1 MDILFCKIRRGN
13 RKSPDNGQGKERL
26 DEMNLTGKRV
36 YHRKFGDGIITEQK
50 ETTIA
55 VAFWNETKM
64 FSYPDCFQT
73 FLEILDTDLKE
84 EIQEEVSHHEHT
96 ETAEKKQRINELQTS
111 ISSNR
116 HREKDKSVQIKPF
129 ASVADFCQAYRMAL
143 SAEISFI
150 RMTGGKHI
158 LLQEGKRIGR
168 DNGQFVYLFESED
181 ELNYPE
187 GTPVTIWKGQSQI
200 SGKILNCEAFS
211 VYVIS
216 ELDLGAE
223 VEMLNISAEA
233 CYLLQSVSER
243 LMDLSLEPSE
253 IAQNLICNGWKE
265 IDYRNS
271 DIAKGQ
277 ETAVRMSLEQP
288 ITFVWGPPGTGKTQ
302 TLAKIAWAHI
312 DKGER
317 VLMLSYSNV
326 SVDGA
331 ILRVASLKNEVFLGQ
346 LVRYGF
352 PKDKRISEHPYLSS
366 YNLAINNYPDLLKRR
381 TQLQAEKKRLE
392 KNDPKLIQVEKELNE
407 IRREL
412 RTAES
417 QCVRNAKFVA
427 TTVSK
432 AIVDKEIRNG
442 SFDVVIFDEASMAT
456 IPQIAYAAKL
466 ARKNFV
472 CMGDFRQL
480 PPIVQSSKE
489 SPLNADIFQYCGITQ
504 AVDQGSNHK
513 WLCLLDTQ
521 YRMHPEI
528 ADFAG
533 RSIYNGLLKS
543 ANGMT
548 EKREKTVMAEP
559 FAGRAMEFVDLSGTM
574 STCIKSSDDS
584 HANVLSAFVTFSLA
598 LKAAQT
604 QEVGIITPYH
614 AQSRLL
620 HAMVRDVNEL
630 EALPHTIKCATVHQF
645 QGSEEDVIVY
655 DAVDC
660 YRLPFPGALIA
671 STAGRYADRLF
682 NVAMTRSKGKFI
694 CVANGSFMRNKGM
707 SENLMFMQM
716 LKSYRAT
723 APMIPEIIRPDDDLE
738 KYYFDFVEKENQ
750 VDEFIKDLATA
761 RREIR
766 IDIPDS
772 PANSDINTTRIAQA
786 LAEAQSRGVKVF
798 VRSESKKNLHP
809 TLKYFAV
816 ENHYLTDPVS
826 LIDKT
831 VTWFGMPESAACFK
845 IEGRTSAINN
855 RPCIRFWGTHTAK
868 ILYGLLEMSQ
878 VMDQAK
884 TVEKDAQGTLITDKL
899 SDYVLAHKKCP
910 VCGKPM
916 QLKKSRNQKYFL
928 SCSGYPSCKHT
939 EFVETEFVEEYFYH
953 KGNKNGMLCPRCG
966 CSLEARISRY
976 GIYVQCC
983 GGKRHK
989 YGLDEI

>member
-1 MDILFCKIRRGN
+1 MD
-13 RKSPDNGQGKERL
+13 
-26 DEMNLTGKRV
+26 LTGKRV
-36 YHRKFGDGIITEQK
+36 HHRSFGDGVITEQK
-50 ETTIA
+50 KTTIVVTFRDGA
-55 VAFWNETKM
+55 KM
-64 FSYPDCFQT
+64 FSYPGCFQT
-73 FLEILDTDLKE
+73 YLKILDTDLKE
-84 EIQEEVSHHEHT
+84 DVQEVVSQHEHA
-96 ETAEKKQRINELQTS
+96 ETAERKQRINELQTS

-116 HREKDKSVQIKPF
+116 RQEKDKSVQIKPF

-168 DNGQFVYLFESED
+168 DNGQFVYLLESED

-211 VYVIS
+211 VYLIS

-253 IAQNLICNGWKE
+253 IAQDLICNGLKE

-312 DKGER
+312 EKGER

-331 ILRVASLKNEVFLGQ
+331 ILRVTSLKNDVFPGQ

-412 RTAES
+412 RAAES

-427 TTVSK
+427 TTASK

-442 SFDVVIFDEASMAT
+442 AFDVVIFDEASMAT

-630 EALPHTIKCATVHQF
+630 EALPHAIKCATVHQF

-723 APMIPEIIRPDDDLE
+723 APMIPEIIRPNDDLE

-750 VDEFIKDLATA
+750 MDEFIKDLATA
-761 RREIR
+761 RREVR

-798 VRSESKKNLHP
+798 VRAESKKNLHP

-816 ENHYLTDPVS
+816 ENHYLTDPIA

-884 TVEKDAQGTLITDKL
+884 TVEKDAQGNLITDKL

-966 CSLEARISRY
+966 CSLEAKISRY

>member
-1 MDILFCKIRRGN
+1 MFCKIRQGN

-26 DEMNLTGKRV
+26 DEMDLTGKRV
-36 YHRKFGDGIITEQK
+36 HHRSFGDGVITEQK
-50 ETTIA
+50 KTTIVVTFRDGA
-55 VAFWNETKM
+55 KM

-73 FLEILDTDLKE
+73 YLKILDTDLKE
-84 EIQEEVSHHEHT
+84 DVQEVVSQHEYA
-96 ETAEKKQRINELQTS
+96 ETAERKQRINELQTS

-116 HREKDKSVQIKPF
+116 RQEKDKSVQIKPF

-168 DNGQFVYLFESED
+168 DNGQFVYLLESED

-211 VYVIS
+211 VYLIS

-253 IAQNLICNGWKE
+253 IAQDLICNGLKE

-331 ILRVASLKNEVFLGQ
+331 ILRVTSLKNDVFPGQ

-412 RTAES
+412 RAAES

-442 SFDVVIFDEASMAT
+442 AFDVVIFDEASMAT

-630 EALPHTIKCATVHQF
+630 EALPHAIKCATVHQF

-761 RREIR
+761 RREVR

-798 VRSESKKNLHP
+798 VRAESKKNLHP

-816 ENHYLTDPVS
+816 ENHYLTDPIA

-884 TVEKDAQGTLITDKL
+884 TVEKDAQGNLITDKL

-966 CSLEARISRY
+966 CSLEAKISRY

>member
-1 MDILFCKIRRGN
+1 MFCKIRQGN

-26 DEMNLTGKRV
+26 DEMDLTGKRV
-36 YHRKFGDGIITEQK
+36 HHRSFGDGVITEQK
-50 ETTIA
+50 KTTIVVTFRDGA
-55 VAFWNETKM
+55 KM
-64 FSYPDCFQT
+64 FSYPGCFQT
-73 FLEILDTDLKE
+73 YLKILDTDLKE
-84 EIQEEVSHHEHT
+84 DVQEVVSQHEHA
-96 ETAEKKQRINELQTS
+96 ETAERKQRINELQTS

-116 HREKDKSVQIKPF
+116 RQEKDKSVQIKPF

-168 DNGQFVYLFESED
+168 DNGQSVYLLESED

-211 VYVIS
+211 VYLIS

-253 IAQNLICNGWKE
+253 IAQDLICNGLKE

-331 ILRVASLKNEVFLGQ
+331 ILRVTSLKNDVFPGQ

-366 YNLAINNYPDLLKRR
+366 YNLAINDYPDLPKRR

-412 RTAES
+412 RAAES

-432 AIVDKEIRNG
+432 DIVDKEIRNG
-442 SFDVVIFDEASMAT
+442 AFDVVIFDEASMAT

-630 EALPHTIKCATVHQF
+630 EALPHAIKCATVHQF

-723 APMIPEIIRPDDDLE
+723 APMIPEIIRPNDDLE

-761 RREIR
+761 RREVR
-766 IDIPDS
+766 IDIPNS

-798 VRSESKKNLHP
+798 VRAESKKNLHP

-816 ENHYLTDPVS
+816 ENHYLTDPIA

-884 TVEKDAQGTLITDKL
+884 TVEKDAQGNLITDKL

-966 CSLEARISRY
+966 CSLEAKISRY

>member
-1 MDILFCKIRRGN
+1 MFCKIRQGN

-26 DEMNLTGKRV
+26 DEMDLTGKRV
-36 YHRKFGDGIITEQK
+36 HHRSFGDGVITEQK
-50 ETTIA
+50 KTTIVVTFRDGA
-55 VAFWNETKM
+55 KM
-64 FSYPDCFQT
+64 FSYPGCFQT
-73 FLEILDTDLKE
+73 YLKILDTDLKE
-84 EIQEEVSHHEHT
+84 DVQEVVSQHEHA
-96 ETAEKKQRINELQTS
+96 ETAERKQRINELQTS

-116 HREKDKSVQIKPF
+116 RQEKDKSVQIKPF

-168 DNGQFVYLFESED
+168 DNGQFVYLLESED

-187 GTPVTIWKGQSQI
+187 GTPVTIWKGKSQI

-211 VYVIS
+211 VYLIS

-253 IAQNLICNGWKE
+253 IAQDLICNGLKE

-331 ILRVASLKNEVFLGQ
+331 ILRVTSLKNDVFPGQ

-412 RTAES
+412 RAAES

-442 SFDVVIFDEASMAT
+442 AFDVVIFDEASMAT

-630 EALPHTIKCATVHQF
+630 EALPHAIKCATVHQF

-723 APMIPEIIRPDDDLE
+723 APMIPEIIRPNDDLE

-761 RREIR
+761 RREVR

-798 VRSESKKNLHP
+798 VRAESKKNLHP

-816 ENHYLTDPVS
+816 ENHYLTDPVT

-884 TVEKDAQGTLITDKL
+884 TVEKDAQGNLITDKL

-966 CSLEARISRY
+966 CSLEAKISRY

>member
-1 MDILFCKIRRGN
+1 MFCKIRQGN

-26 DEMNLTGKRV
+26 DEMDLTGKRV
-36 YHRKFGDGIITEQK
+36 HHRSFGDGVITEQK
-50 ETTIA
+50 KTTIVVTFRDGA
-55 VAFWNETKM
+55 KM
-64 FSYPDCFQT
+64 FSYPGCFQT
-73 FLEILDTDLKE
+73 YLKILDTDLKE
-84 EIQEEVSHHEHT
+84 DVQEVVSQHEHA
-96 ETAEKKQRINELQTS
+96 ETAERKQRINELQTS

-116 HREKDKSVQIKPF
+116 RQEKDKSVQIKPF

-168 DNGQFVYLFESED
+168 DNGQFVYLLESED

-211 VYVIS
+211 VYLIS

-253 IAQNLICNGWKE
+253 IAQDLICNGLKE

-331 ILRVASLKNEVFLGQ
+331 ILRVTSLKNDVFPGQ

-412 RTAES
+412 RAAES

-442 SFDVVIFDEASMAT
+442 AFDVVIFDEASMAT

-630 EALPHTIKCATVHQF
+630 EALPHAIKCATVHQF

-707 SENLMFMQM
+707 SEKLMFMQM

-723 APMIPEIIRPDDDLE
+723 APMIPEIIRPNDDLE

-761 RREIR
+761 RREVR

-798 VRSESKKNLHP
+798 VRAESKKNLHP

-816 ENHYLTDPVS
+816 ENHYLTDPIA

-884 TVEKDAQGTLITDKL
+884 TVEKDAQGNLITDKL

-966 CSLEARISRY
+966 CSLEAKISRY

>member
-1 MDILFCKIRRGN
+1 MFCKIRQGN

-26 DEMNLTGKRV
+26 DEMDLTGKRV
-36 YHRKFGDGIITEQK
+36 HHRSFGDGVITEQK
-50 ETTIA
+50 KTTIVVTFRDGA
-55 VAFWNETKM
+55 KM
-64 FSYPDCFQT
+64 FSYPGCFQT
-73 FLEILDTDLKE
+73 YLKILDTDLKE
-84 EIQEEVSHHEHT
+84 DVQEVVSQHEHA
-96 ETAEKKQRINELQTS
+96 ETAERKQRINELQTS

-116 HREKDKSVQIKPF
+116 RQEKDKSVQIKPF

-168 DNGQFVYLFESED
+168 DNGQFVYLLESED

-211 VYVIS
+211 VYLIS

-253 IAQNLICNGWKE
+253 IAQDLICNGLKE

-331 ILRVASLKNEVFLGQ
+331 ILRVTSLKNDVFPGQ

-412 RTAES
+412 RAAES

-442 SFDVVIFDEASMAT
+442 AFDVVIFDEASMAT

-630 EALPHTIKCATVHQF
+630 EALPHAIKCATVHQF

-723 APMIPEIIRPDDDLE
+723 APMIPEIIRPDDNLE

-761 RREIR
+761 RREVR

-798 VRSESKKNLHP
+798 VRAESKKNLHP

-816 ENHYLTDPVS
+816 ENHYLTDPVT

-884 TVEKDAQGTLITDKL
+884 TVEKDAQGNLITDKL

>member
-1 MDILFCKIRRGN
+1 MFCKIRQGN

-26 DEMNLTGKRV
+26 DEMDLTGKRV
-36 YHRKFGDGIITEQK
+36 HHRSFGDGVITEQK
-50 ETTIA
+50 KTTIVVTFRDGA
-55 VAFWNETKM
+55 KM
-64 FSYPDCFQT
+64 FSYPGCFQT
-73 FLEILDTDLKE
+73 YLKILDTDLKE
-84 EIQEEVSHHEHT
+84 DVQEVVSQHEHA
-96 ETAEKKQRINELQTS
+96 ETAERKQRINELQTS

-116 HREKDKSVQIKPF
+116 RQEKDKSVQIKPF

-168 DNGQFVYLFESED
+168 DNGQFVYLLESED

-211 VYVIS
+211 VYLIS

-223 VEMLNISAEA
+223 VEMLDISAEA

-253 IAQNLICNGWKE
+253 IAQDLICNGLKE

-331 ILRVASLKNEVFLGQ
+331 ILRVTSLKNDVFPGQ

-442 SFDVVIFDEASMAT
+442 AFDVVIFDEASMAT

-548 EKREKTVMAEP
+548 EKREKTVTAEP

-630 EALPHTIKCATVHQF
+630 EALPHAIKCATVHQF

-761 RREIR
+761 RREVR

-798 VRSESKKNLHP
+798 VRAESKKNLHP

-816 ENHYLTDPVS
+816 ENHYLTDPVT

-855 RPCIRFWGTHTAK
+855 RPCIRFLGTHTAK
-868 ILYGLLEMSQ
+868 ILYGLLEMSR

-884 TVEKDAQGTLITDKL
+884 TVEKDAQGNLITDKL

-966 CSLEARISRY
+966 CSLEAKISRY

>member
-1 MDILFCKIRRGN
+1 MFCKIRQGN

-26 DEMNLTGKRV
+26 DEMDLTGKRV
-36 YHRKFGDGIITEQK
+36 HHRSFGDGVITEQK
-50 ETTIA
+50 KTTIVVTFRDGA
-55 VAFWNETKM
+55 KM
-64 FSYPDCFQT
+64 FSYPGCFQT
-73 FLEILDTDLKE
+73 YLKILDTDLKE
-84 EIQEEVSHHEHT
+84 DVQEVVSQHEHA
-96 ETAEKKQRINELQTS
+96 ETAERKQRINELQTS

-116 HREKDKSVQIKPF
+116 RQEKDKSVQIKPF

-168 DNGQFVYLFESED
+168 DNGQFVYLLESED

-211 VYVIS
+211 VYLIS

-223 VEMLNISAEA
+223 VEMLDISAEA

-253 IAQNLICNGWKE
+253 IAQDLICNGLKE

-331 ILRVASLKNEVFLGQ
+331 ILRVTSLKNDVFPGQ

-412 RTAES
+412 RAAES

-442 SFDVVIFDEASMAT
+442 AFDVVIFDEASMAT

-630 EALPHTIKCATVHQF
+630 EALPHAIKCATVHQF

-671 STAGRYADRLF
+671 STARRYADRLF

-723 APMIPEIIRPDDDLE
+723 APMIPEIICPNDDLE

-761 RREIR
+761 RREVR

-798 VRSESKKNLHP
+798 VRAESKKNLHP

-816 ENHYLTDPVS
+816 ENHYLTDPIA

-884 TVEKDAQGTLITDKL
+884 TVEKDAQGNLITDKL

-966 CSLEARISRY
+966 CSLEAKISRY

>member
-1 MDILFCKIRRGN
+1 
-13 RKSPDNGQGKERL
+13 
-26 DEMNLTGKRV
+26 
-36 YHRKFGDGIITEQK
+36 
-50 ETTIA
+50 
-55 VAFWNETKM
+55 M
-64 FSYPDCFQT
+64 FSYPGCFQT
-73 FLEILDTDLKE
+73 YLKILDTDLKE
-84 EIQEEVSHHEHT
+84 DVQEVVSQHEHA
-96 ETAEKKQRINELQTS
+96 ETAERKQRINELQTS

-116 HREKDKSVQIKPF
+116 RQEKDKSVQIKPF

-168 DNGQFVYLFESED
+168 DNGQFVYLLESED

-211 VYVIS
+211 VYLIS

-253 IAQNLICNGWKE
+253 IAQDLICNGLKE

-277 ETAVRMSLEQP
+277 EIAVRMSLEQP

-302 TLAKIAWAHI
+302 TLAEIAWAHI

-331 ILRVASLKNEVFLGQ
+331 ILRVTSLKNDVFPGQ

-412 RTAES
+412 RAAES

-630 EALPHTIKCATVHQF
+630 EALPHAIKCATVHQF

-716 LKSYRAT
+716 LRSYRAT
-723 APMIPEIIRPDDDLE
+723 APMIPEIIRPNDDLE

-761 RREIR
+761 RREVR

-798 VRSESKKNLHP
+798 VRAESKKNLHP

-816 ENHYLTDPVS
+816 ENHYLTDPIA

-884 TVEKDAQGTLITDKL
+884 TVEKDAQGNLITDKL

-966 CSLEARISRY
+966 CSLEAKISRY

>member
-1 MDILFCKIRRGN
+1 MFCKIRQGN

-26 DEMNLTGKRV
+26 DEMDLTGKRV
-36 YHRKFGDGIITEQK
+36 HHRSFGDGVITEQK
-50 ETTIA
+50 KTTIVVTFRDGA
-55 VAFWNETKM
+55 KM
-64 FSYPDCFQT
+64 FSYPGCFQT
-73 FLEILDTDLKE
+73 YLKILDTDLKE
-84 EIQEEVSHHEHT
+84 DVQEVVSQHEHA
-96 ETAEKKQRINELQTS
+96 ETAERKQRINELQTS

-116 HREKDKSVQIKPF
+116 RQEKDKSVQIKPF

-168 DNGQFVYLFESED
+168 DNGQFVYLLESED

-211 VYVIS
+211 VYLIS

-253 IAQNLICNGWKE
+253 IAQDLICNGLKE

-331 ILRVASLKNEVFLGQ
+331 ILRVTSLKNDVFPGQ

-412 RTAES
+412 RAAES

-442 SFDVVIFDEASMAT
+442 AFDVVIFDEASMAT

-723 APMIPEIIRPDDDLE
+723 APMIPEIIRPNDDLE

-798 VRSESKKNLHP
+798 VRAESKKNLHP

-816 ENHYLTDPVS
+816 ENHYLTDPIA

-884 TVEKDAQGTLITDKL
+884 TVEKDAQGNLITDKL

-966 CSLEARISRY
+966 CSLEAKISRY

>member
-1 MDILFCKIRRGN
+1 MFCKIRQGN

-26 DEMNLTGKRV
+26 DEMDLTGKRV
-36 YHRKFGDGIITEQK
+36 HHRSFGDGVITEQK
-50 ETTIA
+50 KTTIVVTFRDGA
-55 VAFWNETKM
+55 KM
-64 FSYPDCFQT
+64 FSYPGCFQT
-73 FLEILDTDLKE
+73 YLKILDTDLKE
-84 EIQEEVSHHEHT
+84 DVQEVVSQHEHA
-96 ETAEKKQRINELQTS
+96 ETAERKQRINELQTS

-116 HREKDKSVQIKPF
+116 RQEKDKSVQIKPF

-168 DNGQFVYLFESED
+168 DNGQFVYLLESED

-211 VYVIS
+211 VYLIS

-253 IAQNLICNGWKE
+253 IAQDLICNGLKE

-277 ETAVRMSLEQP
+277 EIAVRMSLEQP

-331 ILRVASLKNEVFLGQ
+331 ILRVTSLKNDVFPGQ

-412 RTAES
+412 RAAES

-442 SFDVVIFDEASMAT
+442 AFDVVIFDEASMAT

-630 EALPHTIKCATVHQF
+630 EALPHAIKCATVHQF

-723 APMIPEIIRPDDDLE
+723 APMIPEIIRPNDDLE

-761 RREIR
+761 RREVR

-798 VRSESKKNLHP
+798 VRAESKKNLHP

-816 ENHYLTDPVS
+816 ENHYLTDPIA

-884 TVEKDAQGTLITDKL
+884 TVEKDAQGNLITDKL

>member
-1 MDILFCKIRRGN
+1 MFCKIRPGN

-26 DEMNLTGKRV
+26 DEMDLTGKRV
-36 YHRKFGDGIITEQK
+36 HHRSFGDGVITEQK
-50 ETTIA
+50 KTTIVVTFRDGA
-55 VAFWNETKM
+55 KM
-64 FSYPDCFQT
+64 FSYPGCFQT
-73 FLEILDTDLKE
+73 YLKILDTDLKE
-84 EIQEEVSHHEHT
+84 DVQEVVSQHEHA
-96 ETAEKKQRINELQTS
+96 ETAERKQRINELQTS

-116 HREKDKSVQIKPF
+116 RQEKDKSVQIKPF

-168 DNGQFVYLFESED
+168 DNGQFVYLLESED

-211 VYVIS
+211 VYLIS

-223 VEMLNISAEA
+223 VEMLDISAEA

-253 IAQNLICNGWKE
+253 IAQDLICNGLKE

-331 ILRVASLKNEVFLGQ
+331 ILRVTSLKNDAFPGQ

-412 RTAES
+412 RAAES

-442 SFDVVIFDEASMAT
+442 AFDVVIFDEASMAT

-533 RSIYNGLLKS
+533 RFIYNGLLKS

-630 EALPHTIKCATVHQF
+630 EALPHAIKCATVHQF

-723 APMIPEIIRPDDDLE
+723 APMIPEIIRPNDDLE

-761 RREIR
+761 RREVR

-798 VRSESKKNLHP
+798 VRAESKKNLHP

-816 ENHYLTDPVS
+816 ENHYLTDPIA

-884 TVEKDAQGTLITDKL
+884 TVEKDAQGNLITDKL

-966 CSLEARISRY
+966 CSLEAKISRY

>member
-1 MDILFCKIRRGN
+1 MFCKIRQGN

-26 DEMNLTGKRV
+26 DEMDLTGKRV
-36 YHRKFGDGIITEQK
+36 HHRSFGDGVITEQK
-50 ETTIA
+50 KTTIVVTFRDGA
-55 VAFWNETKM
+55 KM
-64 FSYPDCFQT
+64 FSYPGCFQT
-73 FLEILDTDLKE
+73 YLKILDTDLKE
-84 EIQEEVSHHEHT
+84 DVQEVVSQHEHA
-96 ETAEKKQRINELQTS
+96 ETAERKQRINELQTS

-116 HREKDKSVQIKPF
+116 RQEKDKSVQIKPF

-168 DNGQFVYLFESED
+168 DNGQFVYLLESED

-211 VYVIS
+211 VYLIS

-253 IAQNLICNGWKE
+253 IAQDLICNGLKE

-312 DKGER
+312 DKDER

-331 ILRVASLKNEVFLGQ
+331 ILRVTSLKNDVFPGQ

-412 RTAES
+412 RAAES

-442 SFDVVIFDEASMAT
+442 AFDVVIFDEASMAT

-630 EALPHTIKCATVHQF
+630 EALPHAIKCATVHQF

-723 APMIPEIIRPDDDLE
+723 APMIPEIIRPNDDLE

-761 RREIR
+761 RREVR

-798 VRSESKKNLHP
+798 VRAESKKNLHP

-816 ENHYLTDPVS
+816 ENHYLTDPIA

-884 TVEKDAQGTLITDKL
+884 TVEKDAQGNLITDKL

-966 CSLEARISRY
+966 CSLEAKISRY

>member
-1 MDILFCKIRRGN
+1 MD
-13 RKSPDNGQGKERL
+13 
-26 DEMNLTGKRV
+26 LTGKRV
-36 YHRKFGDGIITEQK
+36 HHRSFGDGVITEQK
-50 ETTIA
+50 KTTIVVTFRDGA
-55 VAFWNETKM
+55 KM

-73 FLEILDTDLKE
+73 YLKILDTDLKE
-84 EIQEEVSHHEHT
+84 DVQEVVSQHEHT
-96 ETAEKKQRINELQTS
+96 ETAERKQRINELQTS

-116 HREKDKSVQIKPF
+116 RREKDKSVQIKPF

-168 DNGQFVYLFESED
+168 DNGQFVYLLESED

-211 VYVIS
+211 VYLIS

-253 IAQNLICNGWKE
+253 IAQDLICNGLKE

-331 ILRVASLKNEVFLGQ
+331 ILRVTSLKNDVFPGQ

-412 RTAES
+412 RAAES

-442 SFDVVIFDEASMAT
+442 AFDVVIFDEASMAT

-630 EALPHTIKCATVHQF
+630 EALPHAIKCATVHQF

-723 APMIPEIIRPDDDLE
+723 APMIPEIIRPNDDLE

-761 RREIR
+761 RREVR

-798 VRSESKKNLHP
+798 VRAESKKNLHP

-816 ENHYLTDPVS
+816 ENHYLTDPIA

-884 TVEKDAQGTLITDKL
+884 TVEKDAQGNLITDKL

-966 CSLEARISRY
+966 CSLEAKISRY

>member
-1 MDILFCKIRRGN
+1 
-13 RKSPDNGQGKERL
+13 
-26 DEMNLTGKRV
+26 
-36 YHRKFGDGIITEQK
+36 
-50 ETTIA
+50 
-55 VAFWNETKM
+55 M
-64 FSYPDCFQT
+64 FSYPGCFQT
-73 FLEILDTDLKE
+73 YLKILDTDLKE
-84 EIQEEVSHHEHT
+84 DVQEVVSQHEHA
-96 ETAEKKQRINELQTS
+96 ETAERKQRINELQTS

-116 HREKDKSVQIKPF
+116 RQEKDKSVQIKPF

-168 DNGQFVYLFESED
+168 DNGQFVYLLESED

-211 VYVIS
+211 VYLIS

-223 VEMLNISAEA
+223 VEMLDISAEA

-253 IAQNLICNGWKE
+253 IAQDLICNGLKE

-331 ILRVASLKNEVFLGQ
+331 ILRVTSLKNDVFPGQ

-442 SFDVVIFDEASMAT
+442 AFDVVIFDEASMAT

-630 EALPHTIKCATVHQF
+630 EALPHAIKCATVHQF

-723 APMIPEIIRPDDDLE
+723 APMIPEIIRPNDDLE

-761 RREIR
+761 RREVR

-798 VRSESKKNLHP
+798 VRAESKKNLHP

-816 ENHYLTDPVS
+816 ENHYLTDPIA

-868 ILYGLLEMSQ
+868 ILYGLLEMSH
-878 VMDQAK
+878 VMNQAK
-884 TVEKDAQGTLITDKL
+884 TVEKDAQGNLITDKL

-966 CSLEARISRY
+966 CSLEAKISRY

>member
-1 MDILFCKIRRGN
+1 MD
-13 RKSPDNGQGKERL
+13 
-26 DEMNLTGKRV
+26 LTGKRV
-36 YHRKFGDGIITEQK
+36 HHRSFGDGVITEQK
-50 ETTIA
+50 KTTIVVTFRDGA
-55 VAFWNETKM
+55 KM
-64 FSYPDCFQT
+64 FSYPGCFQT
-73 FLEILDTDLKE
+73 YLKILDTDLKE
-84 EIQEEVSHHEHT
+84 DVQEVVSQHEHA
-96 ETAEKKQRINELQTS
+96 ETAERKQRINELQTS

-116 HREKDKSVQIKPF
+116 RQEKDKSVQIKPF

-168 DNGQFVYLFESED
+168 DNGQFVYLLESED

-211 VYVIS
+211 VYLIS

-253 IAQNLICNGWKE
+253 IAQDLICNGLKE

-331 ILRVASLKNEVFLGQ
+331 ILRVTSLKNDVFPGQ

-412 RTAES
+412 RAAES

-442 SFDVVIFDEASMAT
+442 AFDVVIFDEASMAT

-559 FAGRAMEFVDLSGTM
+559 FAGRAMEFVDLSGTT

-630 EALPHTIKCATVHQF
+630 EALPHAIKCATVHQF

-723 APMIPEIIRPDDDLE
+723 APMIPEIIRPNDDLE

-761 RREIR
+761 RREVR

-798 VRSESKKNLHP
+798 VRAESKKNLHP

-816 ENHYLTDPVS
+816 ENHYLTDPIA

-884 TVEKDAQGTLITDKL
+884 TVEKDAQGNLITDKL

-966 CSLEARISRY
+966 CSLEAKISRY

>member
-1 MDILFCKIRRGN
+1 MD
-13 RKSPDNGQGKERL
+13 
-26 DEMNLTGKRV
+26 LTGKRV
-36 YHRKFGDGIITEQK
+36 HHRSFGDGVITEQK
-50 ETTIA
+50 KTTIVVTFRDGA
-55 VAFWNETKM
+55 KM
-64 FSYPDCFQT
+64 FSYPGCFQT
-73 FLEILDTDLKE
+73 YLKILDTDLKE
-84 EIQEEVSHHEHT
+84 DVQEVVSQHEHA
-96 ETAEKKQRINELQTS
+96 ETAERKQRINELQTS

-116 HREKDKSVQIKPF
+116 RQEKDKSVQIKPF

-168 DNGQFVYLFESED
+168 DNGQSVYLLESED

-211 VYVIS
+211 VYLIS

-253 IAQNLICNGWKE
+253 IAQDLICNGLKE

-312 DKGER
+312 DKGEH

-331 ILRVASLKNEVFLGQ
+331 ILRVTSLKNDVFPGQ

-366 YNLAINNYPDLLKRR
+366 YNLAINDYPDLPKRR

-412 RTAES
+412 RAAES

-442 SFDVVIFDEASMAT
+442 AFDVVIFDEASMAT

-630 EALPHTIKCATVHQF
+630 EALPHAIKCATVHQF

-723 APMIPEIIRPDDDLE
+723 APMIPEIIRPNDDLE

-761 RREIR
+761 RREVR
-766 IDIPDS
+766 IDIPNS

-798 VRSESKKNLHP
+798 VRAESKKNLHP

-816 ENHYLTDPVS
+816 ENHYLTDPIA

-884 TVEKDAQGTLITDKL
+884 TVEKDAQGNLITDKL

-966 CSLEARISRY
+966 CSLEAKISRY

>member
-1 MDILFCKIRRGN
+1 MFCKIRQDN

-26 DEMNLTGKRV
+26 DEMDLTGKRV
-36 YHRKFGDGIITEQK
+36 HHRSFGDGVITEQK
-50 ETTIA
+50 KTTIVVTFRDGA
-55 VAFWNETKM
+55 KM
-64 FSYPDCFQT
+64 FSYPGCFQT
-73 FLEILDTDLKE
+73 YLKILDTDLKE
-84 EIQEEVSHHEHT
+84 DVQEVVSQHEHA
-96 ETAEKKQRINELQTS
+96 ETAERKQRINELQTS

-116 HREKDKSVQIKPF
+116 RQEKDKSVQIKPF

-168 DNGQFVYLFESED
+168 DNGQFVYLLESED

-211 VYVIS
+211 VYLIS

-253 IAQNLICNGWKE
+253 IAQDLICNGLKE

-331 ILRVASLKNEVFLGQ
+331 ILRVTSLKNDVFPGQ

-442 SFDVVIFDEASMAT
+442 AFDVVIFDEASMAT

-630 EALPHTIKCATVHQF
+630 EALPHAIKCATVHQF

-761 RREIR
+761 RREVR

-798 VRSESKKNLHP
+798 VRAESKKNLHP

-816 ENHYLTDPVS
+816 ENHYLTDPVT

-884 TVEKDAQGTLITDKL
+884 TVEKDAQGNLITDKL

-966 CSLEARISRY
+966 CSLEAKISRY

>member
-1 MDILFCKIRRGN
+1 MFCKIRQGN

-26 DEMNLTGKRV
+26 DEMDLTGKRV
-36 YHRKFGDGIITEQK
+36 HHRSFGDGVITEQK
-50 ETTIA
+50 KTTIVVTFRDGA
-55 VAFWNETKM
+55 KM
-64 FSYPDCFQT
+64 FSYPGCFQT
-73 FLEILDTDLKE
+73 YLKILDTDLKE
-84 EIQEEVSHHEHT
+84 DVQEVVSQHEHA
-96 ETAEKKQRINELQTS
+96 ETAERKQRINELQTS

-116 HREKDKSVQIKPF
+116 RQEKDKSVQIKPF

-168 DNGQFVYLFESED
+168 DNGQFVYLLESED

-211 VYVIS
+211 VYLIS

-253 IAQNLICNGWKE
+253 IAQDLICNGLKE

-277 ETAVRMSLEQP
+277 EIAVRMSLEQP

-302 TLAKIAWAHI
+302 TLAEIAWAHI

-331 ILRVASLKNEVFLGQ
+331 ILRVTSLKNDVFPGQ

-412 RTAES
+412 RAAES

-614 AQSRLL
+614 GESRLL
-620 HAMVRDVNEL
+620 QAMVRDVNEL
-630 EALPHTIKCATVHQF
+630 EALPHAIKCATVHQF

-723 APMIPEIIRPDDDLE
+723 APMIPEIIRPNDDLE

-761 RREIR
+761 RREVR

-798 VRSESKKNLHP
+798 VRAESKKNLHP

-816 ENHYLTDPVS
+816 ENHYLTDPIA

-884 TVEKDAQGTLITDKL
+884 TVEKDAQGNLITDKL

-966 CSLEARISRY
+966 CSLEAKISRY

>member
-1 MDILFCKIRRGN
+1 MD
-13 RKSPDNGQGKERL
+13 
-26 DEMNLTGKRV
+26 LTGKRV
-36 YHRKFGDGIITEQK
+36 HHRSFGDGVITEQK
-50 ETTIA
+50 KTTIVVTFRDGA
-55 VAFWNETKM
+55 KM
-64 FSYPDCFQT
+64 FSYPGCFQT
-73 FLEILDTDLKE
+73 YLKILDTDLKE
-84 EIQEEVSHHEHT
+84 DVQEVVSQHEHA
-96 ETAEKKQRINELQTS
+96 ETAERKQRINELQTS

-116 HREKDKSVQIKPF
+116 RQEKDKSVQIKPF

-168 DNGQFVYLFESED
+168 DNGQFVYLLESED

-211 VYVIS
+211 VYLIS

-253 IAQNLICNGWKE
+253 IAQDLICNGLKE

-331 ILRVASLKNEVFLGQ
+331 ILRVTSLKNDVFPGQ

-412 RTAES
+412 RAAES

-442 SFDVVIFDEASMAT
+442 AFDVVIFDEASMAT

-630 EALPHTIKCATVHQF
+630 EALPHAIKCATVHQF

-738 KYYFDFVEKENQ
+738 KYYLDFVEKENQ

-761 RREIR
+761 RREVR

-798 VRSESKKNLHP
+798 VRAESKKNLHP

-816 ENHYLTDPVS
+816 ENHYLTDPIA

-884 TVEKDAQGTLITDKL
+884 TVEKDAQGNLITDKL

-966 CSLEARISRY
+966 CSLEAKISRY

>member
-1 MDILFCKIRRGN
+1 MFCKIRQGN

-26 DEMNLTGKRV
+26 DEMDLTGKRV
-36 YHRKFGDGIITEQK
+36 HHRSFGDGVITEQK
-50 ETTIA
+50 KTTIVVTFRDGA
-55 VAFWNETKM
+55 KM
-64 FSYPDCFQT
+64 FSYPGCFQT
-73 FLEILDTDLKE
+73 YLKILDTDLKE
-84 EIQEEVSHHEHT
+84 DVQKVVSQHEHA
-96 ETAEKKQRINELQTS
+96 ETAERKQRINELQTS

-116 HREKDKSVQIKPF
+116 RQEKDKSVQIKPF

-168 DNGQFVYLFESED
+168 DNGQFVYLLESED

-211 VYVIS
+211 VYLIS

-253 IAQNLICNGWKE
+253 IAQDLICNGLKE

-331 ILRVASLKNEVFLGQ
+331 ILRVTSLKNDVFPGQ

-412 RTAES
+412 RAAES

-442 SFDVVIFDEASMAT
+442 AFDVVIFDEASMAT

-630 EALPHTIKCATVHQF
+630 EALPHAIKCATVHQF

-707 SENLMFMQM
+707 SENLMFMQI

-723 APMIPEIIRPDDDLE
+723 APMIPEIIRPNDDLE

-761 RREIR
+761 RREVR

-798 VRSESKKNLHP
+798 VRAESKKNLHP

-816 ENHYLTDPVS
+816 ENHYLTDPIA

-845 IEGRTSAINN
+845 IEGRISAINN

-884 TVEKDAQGTLITDKL
+884 TVEKDAQGNLITDKL

-966 CSLEARISRY
+966 CSLEAKISRY

>member
-1 MDILFCKIRRGN
+1 MFCKIRQGN

-26 DEMNLTGKRV
+26 DEMDLTGKRV
-36 YHRKFGDGIITEQK
+36 HHRSFGDGVITEQK
-50 ETTIA
+50 KTTIVVTFRDGA
-55 VAFWNETKM
+55 KM
-64 FSYPDCFQT
+64 FSYPGCFQT
-73 FLEILDTDLKE
+73 YLKILDTDLKE
-84 EIQEEVSHHEHT
+84 DVQEVVSQHEHA
-96 ETAEKKQRINELQTS
+96 ETAERKQRINELQTS

-116 HREKDKSVQIKPF
+116 RQEKDKSVQIKPF

-150 RMTGGKHI
+150 RMTDGKHI

-168 DNGQFVYLFESED
+168 DNGQFVYLLESED

-211 VYVIS
+211 VYLIS

-253 IAQNLICNGWKE
+253 IAQDLICNGLKE

-331 ILRVASLKNEVFLGQ
+331 ILRVTSLKNDVFPGQ

-412 RTAES
+412 RAAES

-442 SFDVVIFDEASMAT
+442 AFDVVIFDEASMAT

-630 EALPHTIKCATVHQF
+630 EALPHAIKCATVHQF

-738 KYYFDFVEKENQ
+738 KYYFDFVEKENR

-761 RREIR
+761 RREVR

-798 VRSESKKNLHP
+798 VRAESKKNLHP

-816 ENHYLTDPVS
+816 ENHYLTDPVT

-884 TVEKDAQGTLITDKL
+884 TVEKDAQGNLITDKL

-966 CSLEARISRY
+966 CSLEAKISRY

>member
-1 MDILFCKIRRGN
+1 MFCKIRQGN

-26 DEMNLTGKRV
+26 DEMDLTGKRV
-36 YHRKFGDGIITEQK
+36 HHRSFGDGVITEQK
-50 ETTIA
+50 KTTIVVTFRDGA
-55 VAFWNETKM
+55 KM
-64 FSYPDCFQT
+64 FSYPGCFQT
-73 FLEILDTDLKE
+73 YLKILDTDLKE
-84 EIQEEVSHHEHT
+84 DVQEVVSQHEHA
-96 ETAEKKQRINELQTS
+96 ETAERKQRINELQTS

-116 HREKDKSVQIKPF
+116 RQEKDKSVQIKPF

-168 DNGQFVYLFESED
+168 DNGRFVYLLESED

-200 SGKILNCEAFS
+200 SGKILNGEAFS
-211 VYVIS
+211 VYLIS

-223 VEMLNISAEA
+223 VEMLDISAEA

-253 IAQNLICNGWKE
+253 IAQDLICNGLKE

-312 DKGER
+312 DKGEC

-331 ILRVASLKNEVFLGQ
+331 ILRVTSLKNDVFPGQ

-442 SFDVVIFDEASMAT
+442 AFDVVIFDEASMAT

-630 EALPHTIKCATVHQF
+630 EALPHAIKCATVHQF

-716 LKSYRAT
+716 LKSYRTT
-723 APMIPEIIRPDDDLE
+723 APMIPEIICPNDDLE

-761 RREIR
+761 RREVR

-798 VRSESKKNLHP
+798 VRAESKKNLHP

-816 ENHYLTDPVS
+816 ENHYLTDPIA

-868 ILYGLLEMSQ
+868 ILYGLLEMSH

-884 TVEKDAQGTLITDKL
+884 TVEKDAQGNLITDKL

-966 CSLEARISRY
+966 CSLEAKISRY

>member
-1 MDILFCKIRRGN
+1 MD
-13 RKSPDNGQGKERL
+13 
-26 DEMNLTGKRV
+26 LTGKRV
-36 YHRKFGDGIITEQK
+36 YHRGFGDGIITEQK
-50 ETTIA
+50 KTTIVVTFRDGA
-55 VAFWNETKM
+55 KM

-84 EIQEEVSHHEHT
+84 DIQEVVSQYEYV
-96 ETAEKKQRINELQTS
+96 ETAEKKQRINELQTT

-116 HREKDKSVQIKPF
+116 RREKDKNVQIKPF

-211 VYVIS
+211 VYLIS

-253 IAQNLICNGWKE
+253 IAQDLICNGLKE

-331 ILRVASLKNEVFLGQ
+331 ILRVASLKSEVFPGQ

-392 KNDPKLIQVEKELNE
+392 KNDPKLIPVEKELNE

-412 RTAES
+412 RTVES
-417 QCVRNAKFVA
+417 QRVRNAKFVA

-543 ANGMT
+543 ANGMA

-574 STCIKSSDDS
+574 STCIKSSHDS

-716 LKSYRAT
+716 LKSYRAI
-723 APMIPEIIRPDDDLE
+723 APMIPEIIRPDNDLE
-738 KYYFDFVEKENQ
+738 KYYLDFEKKENQ

-772 PANSDINTTRIAQA
+772 PASSDIDTTRIAQA
-786 LAEAQSRGVKVF
+786 LADAQSRGVKVF
-798 VRSESKKNLHP
+798 VRAETKKNLHP

-816 ENHYLTDPVS
+816 ENHYLTDPVA

-878 VMDQAK
+878 VMDQTK
-884 TVEKDAQGTLITDKL
+884 TVEKDEQGNLITDKL

>member
-1 MDILFCKIRRGN
+1 MD
-13 RKSPDNGQGKERL
+13 
-26 DEMNLTGKRV
+26 LTGKRV
-36 YHRKFGDGIITEQK
+36 HHRSFGDGVITEQK
-50 ETTIA
+50 KTTIVVTFRDGA
-55 VAFWNETKM
+55 KM

-73 FLEILDTDLKE
+73 YLKILDTDLKE
-84 EIQEEVSHHEHT
+84 DVQEVVSQHEHA
-96 ETAEKKQRINELQTS
+96 ETAERKQRINELQTS

-116 HREKDKSVQIKPF
+116 RQEKDKSVQIKPF

-168 DNGQFVYLFESED
+168 DNGQFVYLLESED

-211 VYVIS
+211 VYLIS

-253 IAQNLICNGWKE
+253 IAQDLICNGLKE

-331 ILRVASLKNEVFLGQ
+331 ILRVTSLKNDVFPGQ

-412 RTAES
+412 RAAES

-442 SFDVVIFDEASMAT
+442 AFDVVIFDEASMAT

-630 EALPHTIKCATVHQF
+630 EALPHAIKCATVHQF

-738 KYYFDFVEKENQ
+738 KYYLDFVEKENQ

-798 VRSESKKNLHP
+798 VRAESKKNLHP

-816 ENHYLTDPVS
+816 ENHYLTDPIA

-884 TVEKDAQGTLITDKL
+884 TVEKDAQGNLITDKL

-966 CSLEARISRY
+966 CSLEAKISRY

>member
-1 MDILFCKIRRGN
+1 MFCKIRQGN

-26 DEMNLTGKRV
+26 DEMDLTGKRV
-36 YHRKFGDGIITEQK
+36 HHRSFGDGVITEQK
-50 ETTIA
+50 KTTIVVTFRDGA
-55 VAFWNETKM
+55 KM
-64 FSYPDCFQT
+64 FSYPGCFQT
-73 FLEILDTDLKE
+73 YLKILDTDLKE
-84 EIQEEVSHHEHT
+84 DVQEVVSQHEHA
-96 ETAEKKQRINELQTS
+96 ETAERKQRINELQTS

-116 HREKDKSVQIKPF
+116 RQEKDKSVQIKPF

-168 DNGQFVYLFESED
+168 DNGQFVYLLESED

-211 VYVIS
+211 VYLIS

-253 IAQNLICNGWKE
+253 IAQDLICNGLKE

-331 ILRVASLKNEVFLGQ
+331 ILRVTSLKNDVFPGQ

-366 YNLAINNYPDLLKRR
+366 YNLAINNYPDLVKRR

-412 RTAES
+412 RAAES

-442 SFDVVIFDEASMAT
+442 AFDVVIFDEASMAT

-630 EALPHTIKCATVHQF
+630 EALPHAIKCATVHQF

-723 APMIPEIIRPDDDLE
+723 APMIPEIIRPNDDLE

-761 RREIR
+761 RREVR

-798 VRSESKKNLHP
+798 VRAESKKNLHP
-809 TLKYFAV
+809 MLKYFAV
-816 ENHYLTDPVS
+816 ENHYLTDPIA

-884 TVEKDAQGTLITDKL
+884 TVEKDAQGNLITDKL

-966 CSLEARISRY
+966 CSLEAKISRY

>member
-1 MDILFCKIRRGN
+1 MFCKIRQGN

-26 DEMNLTGKRV
+26 DEMDLTGKRV
-36 YHRKFGDGIITEQK
+36 HHRSFGDGVITEQK
-50 ETTIA
+50 KTTIVVTFRDGA
-55 VAFWNETKM
+55 KM
-64 FSYPDCFQT
+64 FSYPGCFQT
-73 FLEILDTDLKE
+73 YLKILDTDLKE
-84 EIQEEVSHHEHT
+84 DVQEVVSQHEHA
-96 ETAEKKQRINELQTS
+96 ETAERKQRINELQTS

-116 HREKDKSVQIKPF
+116 RQEKDKSVQIKPF

-168 DNGQFVYLFESED
+168 DNGQFVYLLESED

-187 GTPVTIWKGQSQI
+187 GTPGTIWKGQSQI

-211 VYVIS
+211 VYLIS

-253 IAQNLICNGWKE
+253 IAQDLICNGLKE

-331 ILRVASLKNEVFLGQ
+331 ILRVTSLKNDVFPGQ

-412 RTAES
+412 RAAES

-442 SFDVVIFDEASMAT
+442 AFDVVIFDEASMAT

-630 EALPHTIKCATVHQF
+630 EALPHAIKCATVHQF

-761 RREIR
+761 RREVR

-798 VRSESKKNLHP
+798 VRAESKKNLHP

-816 ENHYLTDPVS
+816 ENHYLTDPVT

-868 ILYGLLEMSQ
+868 ILYGLLEMSH

-884 TVEKDAQGTLITDKL
+884 TVEKDAQGNLITDKL

-966 CSLEARISRY
+966 CSLEAKISRY

>member
-1 MDILFCKIRRGN
+1 MD
-13 RKSPDNGQGKERL
+13 
-26 DEMNLTGKRV
+26 LTGKRV
-36 YHRKFGDGIITEQK
+36 HHRSFGDGVITEQK
-50 ETTIA
+50 KTTIVVTFRDGA
-55 VAFWNETKM
+55 KM
-64 FSYPDCFQT
+64 FSYPGCFQT
-73 FLEILDTDLKE
+73 YLKILDTDLKE
-84 EIQEEVSHHEHT
+84 DVQEVVSQHEHA
-96 ETAEKKQRINELQTS
+96 ETAERKQRINELQTS

-116 HREKDKSVQIKPF
+116 RQEKDKSVQIKPF

-168 DNGQFVYLFESED
+168 DNGQFVYLLESED

-211 VYVIS
+211 VYLIS

-253 IAQNLICNGWKE
+253 IAQDLICNGLKE

-331 ILRVASLKNEVFLGQ
+331 ILRVTSLKNDVFPGQ

-412 RTAES
+412 RAAES

-442 SFDVVIFDEASMAT
+442 AFDVVIFDEASMAT

-630 EALPHTIKCATVHQF
+630 EALPHAIKCATVHQF

-723 APMIPEIIRPDDDLE
+723 APMIPEIIRPNDDLE

-761 RREIR
+761 RREVR

-798 VRSESKKNLHP
+798 VRAESKKNLHP

-816 ENHYLTDPVS
+816 ENHYLTDPIA
-826 LIDKT
+826 LIYKT

-884 TVEKDAQGTLITDKL
+884 TVEKDAQGNLITDKL

-966 CSLEARISRY
+966 CSLEAKISRY

>member
-1 MDILFCKIRRGN
+1 MD
-13 RKSPDNGQGKERL
+13 
-26 DEMNLTGKRV
+26 LTGKRV
-36 YHRKFGDGIITEQK
+36 HHRSFGDGVITEQK
-50 ETTIA
+50 KTTIVVTFRDGA
-55 VAFWNETKM
+55 KM
-64 FSYPDCFQT
+64 FSYPGCFQT
-73 FLEILDTDLKE
+73 YLKILDTDLKE
-84 EIQEEVSHHEHT
+84 DVQEVVSQHEHA
-96 ETAEKKQRINELQTS
+96 ETAERKQRINELQTS

-116 HREKDKSVQIKPF
+116 RQEKDKSVQIKPF

-168 DNGQFVYLFESED
+168 DNGQFVYLLESED

-211 VYVIS
+211 VYLIS

-253 IAQNLICNGWKE
+253 IAQDLICNGLKE

-277 ETAVRMSLEQP
+277 EIAVRMSLEQP

-302 TLAKIAWAHI
+302 TLAEIAWAHI

-331 ILRVASLKNEVFLGQ
+331 ILRVTSLKNDVFPGQ

-412 RTAES
+412 REAES

-630 EALPHTIKCATVHQF
+630 EALPHAIKCATVHQF

-723 APMIPEIIRPDDDLE
+723 APMIPEIIRPNDDLE

-761 RREIR
+761 RREVR

-786 LAEAQSRGVKVF
+786 LAEAQSRGIKVF
-798 VRSESKKNLHP
+798 VRAESKKNLHP

-816 ENHYLTDPVS
+816 ENHYLTDPIA

-884 TVEKDAQGTLITDKL
+884 TVEKDAQGNLITDKL

-966 CSLEARISRY
+966 CSLEAKISRY

>member
-1 MDILFCKIRRGN
+1 MFCKIRQGN

-26 DEMNLTGKRV
+26 DEMDLTGKRV
-36 YHRKFGDGIITEQK
+36 HHRSFGDGVITEQK
-50 ETTIA
+50 KTTIVVTFRDGA
-55 VAFWNETKM
+55 KM
-64 FSYPDCFQT
+64 FSYPGCFQT
-73 FLEILDTDLKE
+73 YLKILDTDLKE
-84 EIQEEVSHHEHT
+84 DVQEVVSQHEHA
-96 ETAEKKQRINELQTS
+96 ETAERKQRINELQTS

-116 HREKDKSVQIKPF
+116 RQEKDKSVQIKPF

-168 DNGQFVYLFESED
+168 DNGQFVYLLESED

-211 VYVIS
+211 VYLIS

-253 IAQNLICNGWKE
+253 IAQDLICNGLKE

-331 ILRVASLKNEVFLGQ
+331 ILRVTSLKNDVFPGQ

-442 SFDVVIFDEASMAT
+442 AFDVVIFDEASMAT

-630 EALPHTIKCATVHQF
+630 EALPHAIKCATVHQF

-723 APMIPEIIRPDDDLE
+723 APMIPEIIRPNDDLE

-761 RREIR
+761 RREVR

-798 VRSESKKNLHP
+798 VRAESKKNLHP

-816 ENHYLTDPVS
+816 ENHYLTDPIA

-884 TVEKDAQGTLITDKL
+884 TVEKDAQGNLITDKL

-966 CSLEARISRY
+966 CSLEAKISRY

>member
-1 MDILFCKIRRGN
+1 MD
-13 RKSPDNGQGKERL
+13 
-26 DEMNLTGKRV
+26 LTGKRV
-36 YHRKFGDGIITEQK
+36 HHRSFGDGVITEQK
-50 ETTIA
+50 KTTIVVTFRDGA
-55 VAFWNETKM
+55 KM
-64 FSYPDCFQT
+64 FSYPGCFQT
-73 FLEILDTDLKE
+73 YLKILDTDLKE
-84 EIQEEVSHHEHT
+84 DVQEVVSQHEHA
-96 ETAEKKQRINELQTS
+96 ETAERKQRINELQTS

-116 HREKDKSVQIKPF
+116 RQEKDKSVQIKPF

-168 DNGQFVYLFESED
+168 DNGQFVYLLESED

-211 VYVIS
+211 VYLIS

-253 IAQNLICNGWKE
+253 IAQDLICNGLKE

-331 ILRVASLKNEVFLGQ
+331 ILRVTSLKNDVFPGQ

-412 RTAES
+412 RAAES

-442 SFDVVIFDEASMAT
+442 AFDVVIFDEASMAT

-543 ANGMT
+543 ADGMT

-630 EALPHTIKCATVHQF
+630 EALPHAIKCATVHQF

-671 STAGRYADRLF
+671 STAGRYADRLL

-723 APMIPEIIRPDDDLE
+723 APMIPEIIRPNDDLE

-761 RREIR
+761 RREVR

-798 VRSESKKNLHP
+798 VRAESKKNLHP

-816 ENHYLTDPVS
+816 ENHYLTDPIA

-884 TVEKDAQGTLITDKL
+884 TVEKDAQGNLITDKL

-966 CSLEARISRY
+966 CSLEAKISRY

>member
-1 MDILFCKIRRGN
+1 MFCKIRQGN

-26 DEMNLTGKRV
+26 DEMDLTGKRV
-36 YHRKFGDGIITEQK
+36 HHRSFGDGVITEQK
-50 ETTIA
+50 KTTIVVTFRDGA
-55 VAFWNETKM
+55 KM
-64 FSYPDCFQT
+64 FSYPGCFQT
-73 FLEILDTDLKE
+73 YLKILDTDLKE
-84 EIQEEVSHHEHT
+84 DVQEVVSQHEHA
-96 ETAEKKQRINELQTS
+96 ETAERKQRINELQTS

-116 HREKDKSVQIKPF
+116 RQEKDKSVQIKPF

-168 DNGQFVYLFESED
+168 DNGQFVYLLESED

-211 VYVIS
+211 VYLIS

-253 IAQNLICNGWKE
+253 IAQDLICNGLKE

-331 ILRVASLKNEVFLGQ
+331 ILRVTSLKNDVFPGQ

-412 RTAES
+412 RAAES

-442 SFDVVIFDEASMAT
+442 AFDVVIFDEASMAT

-548 EKREKTVMAEP
+548 EKREKTVMVEP

-723 APMIPEIIRPDDDLE
+723 APMIPEIIRPNDDLE

-761 RREIR
+761 RREVR

-798 VRSESKKNLHP
+798 VRAESKKNLHP

-816 ENHYLTDPVS
+816 ENHYLTDPIA

-884 TVEKDAQGTLITDKL
+884 TVEKDAQGNLITDKL

-966 CSLEARISRY
+966 CSLEAKISRY

>member
-1 MDILFCKIRRGN
+1 MD
-13 RKSPDNGQGKERL
+13 
-26 DEMNLTGKRV
+26 LTGKRV
-36 YHRKFGDGIITEQK
+36 HHRSFGDGVITEQK
-50 ETTIA
+50 KTTIVVTFRDGA
-55 VAFWNETKM
+55 KM
-64 FSYPDCFQT
+64 FSYPGCFQT
-73 FLEILDTDLKE
+73 YLKILDTDLKE
-84 EIQEEVSHHEHT
+84 DVQEVVSQHEHA
-96 ETAEKKQRINELQTS
+96 ETAERKQRINELQTS

-116 HREKDKSVQIKPF
+116 RQEKDKSVQIKPF

-168 DNGQFVYLFESED
+168 DNGQFVYLLESED

-211 VYVIS
+211 VYLIS

-253 IAQNLICNGWKE
+253 IAQDLICNGLKE

-331 ILRVASLKNEVFLGQ
+331 ILRVTSLKNDVFPGQ

-412 RTAES
+412 RAAES

-442 SFDVVIFDEASMAT
+442 AFDVVIFDEASMAT

-543 ANGMT
+543 ADGMT

-559 FAGRAMEFVDLSGTM
+559 FAGHAMEFVDLSGTM

-723 APMIPEIIRPDDDLE
+723 APMIPEIIRPNDDLE

-761 RREIR
+761 RREVR

-798 VRSESKKNLHP
+798 VRAESKKNLHP

-816 ENHYLTDPVS
+816 ENHYLTDPIA

-884 TVEKDAQGTLITDKL
+884 TVEKDAQGNLITDKL

-966 CSLEARISRY
+966 CSLEAKISRY

>member
-1 MDILFCKIRRGN
+1 MFCKIRQGN

-26 DEMNLTGKRV
+26 DEMDLTGKRV
-36 YHRKFGDGIITEQK
+36 HHRSFGDGVITEQK
-50 ETTIA
+50 KTTIVVTFRDGA
-55 VAFWNETKM
+55 KM
-64 FSYPDCFQT
+64 FSYPGCFQT
-73 FLEILDTDLKE
+73 YLKILDTDLKE
-84 EIQEEVSHHEHT
+84 DVQEVVSQHEHA
-96 ETAEKKQRINELQTS
+96 ETAERKQRINELQTS

-116 HREKDKSVQIKPF
+116 RQEKDKSVQIKPF

-168 DNGQFVYLFESED
+168 DNGQFVYLLESED

-211 VYVIS
+211 VYLIS

-253 IAQNLICNGWKE
+253 IAQDLICNGLKE

-331 ILRVASLKNEVFLGQ
+331 ILRVTSLKNDVFPGQ

-412 RTAES
+412 RAAES

-442 SFDVVIFDEASMAT
+442 AFDVVIFDEASMAT

-738 KYYFDFVEKENQ
+738 KYYLDFVEKENQ

-798 VRSESKKNLHP
+798 VRAESKKNLHP

-816 ENHYLTDPVS
+816 ENHYLTDPVA

-884 TVEKDAQGTLITDKL
+884 TVEKDAQGNLITDKL

-966 CSLEARISRY
+966 CSLEAKISRY

>member
-1 MDILFCKIRRGN
+1 MFCKIRQGN

-26 DEMNLTGKRV
+26 DEMDLTGKRV
-36 YHRKFGDGIITEQK
+36 HHRSFGDGVITEQK
-50 ETTIA
+50 KTTI
-55 VAFWNETKM
+55 VVTFRDGSKM
-64 FSYPDCFQT
+64 FSYPGCFQT
-73 FLEILDTDLKE
+73 YLKILDTDLKE
-84 EIQEEVSHHEHT
+84 DVQEVVSQHEHA
-96 ETAEKKQRINELQTS
+96 ETAERKQRINELQTS

-116 HREKDKSVQIKPF
+116 RQEKDKSVQIKPF

-168 DNGQFVYLFESED
+168 DNGQFVYLLESED

-211 VYVIS
+211 VYLIS

-253 IAQNLICNGWKE
+253 IAQNLICNGLKE

-331 ILRVASLKNEVFLGQ
+331 ILRVTSLKNDVFPGQ

-412 RTAES
+412 RAAES

-442 SFDVVIFDEASMAT
+442 AFDVVIFDEASMAT

-630 EALPHTIKCATVHQF
+630 EALPHAIKCATVHQF

-723 APMIPEIIRPDDDLE
+723 APMIPEIIRPNDDLE
-738 KYYFDFVEKENQ
+738 IYYFDFVEKENQ

-761 RREIR
+761 RREVR

-798 VRSESKKNLHP
+798 VRAESKKNLHP

-816 ENHYLTDPVS
+816 ENHYLTDPIA

-884 TVEKDAQGTLITDKL
+884 TVEKDAQGNLITDKL

-966 CSLEARISRY
+966 CSLEAKISRY

-989 YGLDEI
+989 YGLDGI

>member
-1 MDILFCKIRRGN
+1 MFCKIRQGN

-26 DEMNLTGKRV
+26 DEMDLTGKRV
-36 YHRKFGDGIITEQK
+36 HHRSFGDGVITEQK
-50 ETTIA
+50 KTTIVVTFRDGA
-55 VAFWNETKM
+55 KM
-64 FSYPDCFQT
+64 FSYPGCFQT
-73 FLEILDTDLKE
+73 YLKILDTDLKE
-84 EIQEEVSHHEHT
+84 DVQEVVSQHEHA
-96 ETAEKKQRINELQTS
+96 ETAERKQRINELQTS

-116 HREKDKSVQIKPF
+116 RQEKDKSVQIKPF

-158 LLQEGKRIGR
+158 LLQEGKGIGR
-168 DNGQFVYLFESED
+168 DNGQFVYLLESED

-211 VYVIS
+211 VYLIS

-253 IAQNLICNGWKE
+253 IAQDLICNGLKE

-331 ILRVASLKNEVFLGQ
+331 ILRVTSLKNDVFPGQ

-412 RTAES
+412 RAAES

-442 SFDVVIFDEASMAT
+442 AFDVVIFDEASMAT

-630 EALPHTIKCATVHQF
+630 EALPHAIKCATVHQF

-723 APMIPEIIRPDDDLE
+723 APMIPEIIRPNDDLE

-761 RREIR
+761 RREVR

-798 VRSESKKNLHP
+798 VRAESKKNLHP

-816 ENHYLTDPVS
+816 ENHYLTDPIA

-884 TVEKDAQGTLITDKL
+884 TVEKDAQGNLITDKL

-966 CSLEARISRY
+966 CSLEAKISRY

>member
-1 MDILFCKIRRGN
+1 MD
-13 RKSPDNGQGKERL
+13 
-26 DEMNLTGKRV
+26 LTGKRV
-36 YHRKFGDGIITEQK
+36 HHRSFGDGVITEQK
-50 ETTIA
+50 KTTIVVTFRDGA
-55 VAFWNETKM
+55 KM
-64 FSYPDCFQT
+64 FSYPGCFQT
-73 FLEILDTDLKE
+73 YLKILDTDLKE
-84 EIQEEVSHHEHT
+84 DVQEVVSQHEHA
-96 ETAEKKQRINELQTS
+96 ETAERKQRINELQTS

-116 HREKDKSVQIKPF
+116 RQEKDKSVQIKPF

-168 DNGQFVYLFESED
+168 DNGQFVYLLESED

-211 VYVIS
+211 VYLIS

-253 IAQNLICNGWKE
+253 IAQDLICNGLKE
-265 IDYRNS
+265 IDYLNS

-331 ILRVASLKNEVFLGQ
+331 ILRVTSLKNDVFPGQ

-412 RTAES
+412 RAAES

-442 SFDVVIFDEASMAT
+442 AFDVVIFDEASMAT

-630 EALPHTIKCATVHQF
+630 EALPHAIKCATVHQF

-761 RREIR
+761 RREVR

-798 VRSESKKNLHP
+798 VRAESKKNLHP

-816 ENHYLTDPVS
+816 ENHYLTDPVT

-884 TVEKDAQGTLITDKL
+884 TVEKDAQGNLITDKL

-966 CSLEARISRY
+966 CSLEAKISRY

>member
-1 MDILFCKIRRGN
+1 MFCKIRQGN

-26 DEMNLTGKRV
+26 DEMDLTGKRV
-36 YHRKFGDGIITEQK
+36 HHRSFGDGVITEQK
-50 ETTIA
+50 KTTIVVTFRDGA
-55 VAFWNETKM
+55 KM
-64 FSYPDCFQT
+64 FSYPGCFQT
-73 FLEILDTDLKE
+73 YLKILDTDLKE
-84 EIQEEVSHHEHT
+84 DVQEVVSQHEHA
-96 ETAEKKQRINELQTS
+96 ETAERKQRINELQTS

-116 HREKDKSVQIKPF
+116 RQEKDKSVQIKPF

-168 DNGQFVYLFESED
+168 DNGQFVYLLESED

-211 VYVIS
+211 VYLIS

-223 VEMLNISAEA
+223 VEMLNISAEV

-253 IAQNLICNGWKE
+253 IAQDLICNGLKE

-331 ILRVASLKNEVFLGQ
+331 ILRVTSLKNDVFPGQ

-412 RTAES
+412 RAAES

-442 SFDVVIFDEASMAT
+442 AFDVVIFDEASMAT

-630 EALPHTIKCATVHQF
+630 EALPHAIKCATVHQF

-723 APMIPEIIRPDDDLE
+723 APMIPEIIRPNDDLE

-761 RREIR
+761 RREVR

-798 VRSESKKNLHP
+798 VRAESKKNLHP

-816 ENHYLTDPVS
+816 ENHYLTDPIA

-845 IEGRTSAINN
+845 IEGRTSAIND

-884 TVEKDAQGTLITDKL
+884 TVEKDAQGNLITDKL

-966 CSLEARISRY
+966 CSLEAKISRY

>member
-1 MDILFCKIRRGN
+1 MD
-13 RKSPDNGQGKERL
+13 
-26 DEMNLTGKRV
+26 LTGKRV
-36 YHRKFGDGIITEQK
+36 HHRSFGDGVITEQK
-50 ETTIA
+50 KTTIVVTFRDGA
-55 VAFWNETKM
+55 KM
-64 FSYPDCFQT
+64 FSYPGCFQT
-73 FLEILDTDLKE
+73 YLKILDTDLKE
-84 EIQEEVSHHEHT
+84 DVQEVVSQHEHA
-96 ETAEKKQRINELQTS
+96 ETAERKQRINELQTS

-116 HREKDKSVQIKPF
+116 RQEKDKSVQIKPF

-168 DNGQFVYLFESED
+168 DNGQFVYLLESED

-211 VYVIS
+211 VYLIS

-253 IAQNLICNGWKE
+253 IAQDLICNGLKE

-331 ILRVASLKNEVFLGQ
+331 ILRVTSLKNDVFPGQ

-412 RTAES
+412 RAAES

-442 SFDVVIFDEASMAT
+442 AFDVVIFDEASMAT

-630 EALPHTIKCATVHQF
+630 EALPHAIKCATVHQF

-723 APMIPEIIRPDDDLE
+723 APMIPEIIRPNDDLE

-761 RREIR
+761 RREVR

-798 VRSESKKNLHP
+798 VRAESKKNLHP

-816 ENHYLTDPVS
+816 ENHYLTDPIA

-845 IEGRTSAINN
+845 IEGRISAINN

-884 TVEKDAQGTLITDKL
+884 TVEKDAQGNLITDKL

-966 CSLEARISRY
+966 CSLEAKISRY